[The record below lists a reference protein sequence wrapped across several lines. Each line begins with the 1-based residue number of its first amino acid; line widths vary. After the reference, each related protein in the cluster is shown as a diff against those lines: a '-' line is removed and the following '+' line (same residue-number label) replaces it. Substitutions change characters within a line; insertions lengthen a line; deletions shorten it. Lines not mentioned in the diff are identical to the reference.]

1 MQRNVQ
7 QINEMLRPVVSAMG
21 YELVGVELRTGHT
34 SLLRVYIDR
43 AAGDPATGDPA
54 TGDPAEGITVDDCER
69 VSHQVS
75 GLLDVEEPVSGDYTL
90 EVSSPG
96 LDRPLFEA
104 AHYQRF
110 AGERVRLKL
119 ALPLEGRRKFS
130 GLLRG
135 LDDADRVVLDTPQGE
150 IAIPLTQIESA
161 RLIPDF
167 DRFGVGKGQR

>member
-7 QINEMLRPVVSAMG
+7 QINEMLRPVVTAMG
-21 YELVGVELRTGHT
+21 YELVGVELRTGHP

-43 AAGDPATGDPA
+43 L
-54 TGDPAEGITVDDCER
+54 EGITVDDCER

-135 LDDADRVVLDTPQGE
+135 LGEADRVVLVTPQGE

>member
-7 QINEMLRPVVSAMG
+7 QINEMLRPVVTAMG
-21 YELVGVELRTGHT
+21 YELVGVELRTGRP
-34 SLLRVYIDR
+34 SLLRVYIDH
-43 AAGDPATGDPA
+43 
-54 TGDPAEGITVDDCER
+54 AEGITVDDCER
-69 VSHQVS
+69 VSHQVG
-75 GLLDVEEPVSGDYTL
+75 GLLDVEEPIGGDYTL

-104 AHYQRF
+104 DHYRRF

-119 ALPLEGRRKFS
+119 ALPLDGRRKFS

-135 LDDADRVVLDTPQGE
+135 LDDAEQVMLDTTQGE

-167 DRFGVGKGQR
+167 DRLGVGKGQR

>member
-7 QINEMLRPVVSAMG
+7 QINEMLRPVVTAMG
-21 YELVGVELRTGHT
+21 YELVGVELRTGRP

-43 AAGDPATGDPA
+43 S
-54 TGDPAEGITVDDCER
+54 EGIMVDDCER

-119 ALPLEGRRKFS
+119 VLPLEGRRKFS

-135 LDDADRVVLDTPQGE
+135 LDDADRVVLVTPQGE